1 MRSAASHGLTT
12 VERAAL
18 IGLARAA
25 IADRLLADG
34 TLDRVLRET
43 ELTPSLKT
51 PRGAFVTLRT
61 QASDETSGKGP
72 LRGCIGTMTAS
83 DPLYR
88 AVIRS
93 AQSSAF
99 EDPRFSP
106 ITASEV
112 DEITIEISALTPL
125 AAVDGPETI
134 VVGRD
139 GVQLEK
145 DRHRAVFLPQVATEQ
160 GWDTTTLLE
169 NLCVKAGLPR
179 NAWKGARLEVFQA
192 EVFAEAAN

>member
-1 MRSAASHGLTT
+1 
-12 VERAAL
+12 
-18 IGLARAA
+18 
-25 IADRLLADG
+25 
-34 TLDRVLRET
+34 
-43 ELTPSLKT
+43 
-51 PRGAFVTLRT
+51 
-61 QASDETSGKGP
+61 
-72 LRGCIGTMTAS
+72 MTAN

-99 EDPRFSP
+99 EDPRFPP
-106 ITASEV
+106 ITESKL
-112 DEITIEISALTPL
+112 DEIWIEISALTPPI
-125 AAVDGPETI
+125 AVEGPEAV

-145 DRHRAVFLPQVATEQ
+145 DGHRAVFLPQVATEQ

-179 NAWKGARLEVFQA
+179 HAWKNANLEAFQA
-192 EVFAEAAN
+192 EVFGEAGN

>member
-1 MRSAASHGLTT
+1 MRPTTSHGLTT
-12 VERAAL
+12 VERETL
-18 IGLARAA
+18 VGLARAA
-25 IADRLLADG
+25 IADRLHGDG
-34 TLDRVLRET
+34 VLDRALRET

-61 QASDETSGKGP
+61 RVTDGTSGKGP
-72 LRGCIGTMTAS
+72 LRGCIGTMTAN

-99 EDPRFSP
+99 EDPRFPP
-106 ITASEV
+106 ITESKL
-112 DEITIEISALTPL
+112 DEIWIEISALTPPI
-125 AAVDGPETI
+125 AVEGPEAV

-145 DRHRAVFLPQVATEQ
+145 DGHRAVFLPQVATEQ

-179 NAWKGARLEVFQA
+179 HAWKNANLEAFQA
-192 EVFAEAAN
+192 EVFGEAGN

>member
-1 MRSAASHGLTT
+1 MTPTASHELTT
-12 VERAAL
+12 VERDTLVA
-18 IGLARAA
+18 LARAA
-25 IADRLLADG
+25 IADRLHGDG
-34 TLDRVLRET
+34 ALDRALRET
-43 ELTPSLKT
+43 ELTPALKT

-61 QASDETSGKGP
+61 RVADGTSGKGP
-72 LRGCIGTMTAS
+72 LRGCIGTMTAN

-99 EDPRFSP
+99 EDPRFPPVTESQ
-106 ITASEV
+106 V
-112 DEITIEISALTPL
+112 GGITIEISALTPPV
-125 AAVDGPETI
+125 AVDGPEAV

-145 DRHRAVFLPQVATEQ
+145 DGHRAVFLPQVATEQ

-169 NLCVKAGLPR
+169 NLYVKAGLPR
-179 NAWKGARLEVFQA
+179 NAWKGATLEVFEA
-192 EVFAEAAN
+192 EVFGEAGN